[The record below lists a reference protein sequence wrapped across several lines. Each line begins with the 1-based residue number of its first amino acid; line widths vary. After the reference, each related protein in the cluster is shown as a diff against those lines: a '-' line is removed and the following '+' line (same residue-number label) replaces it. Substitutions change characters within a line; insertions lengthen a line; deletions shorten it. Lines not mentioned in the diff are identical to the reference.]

1 MTVQGKSCL
10 GEVSISPEIQWGIVL
25 FESRLPTQGPAP
37 ANNITQGL
45 ETTGNGAPLEDVL
58 PRRDVLLTFLVVVT
72 KFLTAL
78 VKKGWV

>member
-25 FESRLPTQGPAP
+25 FESRLPTQRPAP

-45 ETTGNGAPLEDVL
+45 ETTGNGASQGCVANFSRCCYKVSDS
-58 PRRDVLLTFLVVVT
+58 TS
-72 KFLTAL
+72 
-78 VKKGWV
+78 